1 MNKSKQALKCHE
13 DNCISCR
20 LYTWSQFSWSHR
32 DCVITT
38 MHALIKFKGT
48 TVTSKIVK
56 QKKKIQEIPKHSRE
70 VKSCQNKK
78 SHRCHWFS
86 IHMFGHSINLCST
99 AEAFC
104 GVLSAYREPVLG
116 ASSFYCASLSVEP
129 NEAYLIPLSSHCPPA
144 FKVSRWLNTS
154 RQHLKL
160 ARSSSPY
167 PQGHAH
173 KALAVPPLHSLCPF
187 TMYTSLMGTVS
198 PYVF

>member
-13 DNCISCR
+13 GNCISCR
-20 LYTWSQFSWSHR
+20 LYTQSQFSWSHQ

-38 MHALIKFKGT
+38 MHALINFKGT

-56 QKKKIQEIPKHSRE
+56 QKKKIQEIPKHSRK

-78 SHRCHWFS
+78 ATDVTDFPYT
-86 IHMFGHSINLCST
+86 FGHRINLCPT

-116 ASSFYCASLSVEP
+116 ASFFYCASLSVEP

-144 FKVSRWLNTS
+144 FKVSRRLHTS